1 MLFRSALV
9 GQIDFLATFA
19 EITGATVPAGQGE
32 DSMSFLPVLRGEK
45 SEARTGIVSQSINGS
60 FALRDGQWKLCLSA
74 GSGGW
79 SSPKPGPEEA
89 GLPPVQLYD
98 LSKDPGERTNLQ
110 AEFPE
115 RVAAM
120 KAELEKIIARG
131 RSTSGEDLKNDVP
144 VQLVKKSPAGKA
156 KKK

>member
-1 MLFRSALV
+1 V
-9 GQIDFLATFA
+9 
-19 EITGATVPAGQGE
+19 
-32 DSMSFLPVLRGEK
+32 SFLPVLRGEK
-45 SEARTGIVSQSINGS
+45 PTVRQGIVSQSINGS
-60 FALRDGQWKLCLSA
+60 FALRDGPWKLCLSA

-98 LSKDPGERTNLQ
+98 LSKDPGEKTNLQ
-110 AEFPE
+110 AQFPE

-131 RSTSGEDLKNDVP
+131 RSTPGEDLKNDVP
-144 VQLVKKSPAGKA
+144 VQLIKKSPAGKA
-156 KKK
+156 KAKKK